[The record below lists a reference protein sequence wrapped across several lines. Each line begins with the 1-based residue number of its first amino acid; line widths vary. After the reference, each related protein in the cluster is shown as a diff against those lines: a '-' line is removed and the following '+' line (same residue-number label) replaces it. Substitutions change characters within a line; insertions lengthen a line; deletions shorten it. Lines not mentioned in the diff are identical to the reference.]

1 MSLLSSLPLEL
12 AEGDLHLYVSE
23 RSEEEAHG
31 LDQETPQSVWLKKYD
46 IYIYCTCICACVC
59 TCTCCCS
66 YLYSYCHSLMSMVK
80 QHRIWLLEVTL
91 MERSGKFLI
100 WVEGLGIGILLFELF
115 VLLTTQRE
123 LLNIY
128 ILSAS
133 LLVFDLF
140 CEFIFQMGSAEA

>member
-1 MSLLSSLPLEL
+1 MSTDELVKLFTARARRRFQRGLKRKPMALIKKLRKALLP
-12 AEGDLHLYVSE
+12 Y
-23 RSEEEAHG
+23 
-31 LDQETPQSVWLKKYD
+31 Q
-46 IYIYCTCICACVC
+46 
-59 TCTCCCS
+59 
-66 YLYSYCHSLMSMVK
+66 SLMSMVK

>member
-31 LDQETPQSVWLKKYD
+31 LDQETPQSVCGEMNASVVVKSLD
-46 IYIYCTCICACVC
+46 ISVAAFF
-59 TCTCCCS
+59 
-66 YLYSYCHSLMSMVK
+66 SYCHSLMSMVK

>member
-1 MSLLSSLPLEL
+1 MPVISYLLWIYFIL
-12 AEGDLHLYVSE
+12 ASFVL
-23 RSEEEAHG
+23 
-31 LDQETPQSVWLKKYD
+31 VWLKKYD
-46 IYIYCTCICACVC
+46 IYIL
-59 TCTCCCS
+59 
-66 YLYSYCHSLMSMVK
+66 YLYLRLRLHLHLLLLLPLQLLPYQSLMSMVK

>member
-31 LDQETPQSVWLKKYD
+31 LDQETPQSD
-46 IYIYCTCICACVC
+46 Q
-59 TCTCCCS
+59 
-66 YLYSYCHSLMSMVK
+66 SLMSMVK